1 MGRFLAL
8 GALALLWTACGSMP
22 PAQTQEGTLVPV
34 VEEEVIKKK
43 ILVLHFLNRSPYTN
57 AELTDQVYNDIKSAA
72 RHTSDVIL
80 MTEEEVAQ
88 GGNLTFD
95 GLSYDLKTIYERCR
109 ALGISGVV
117 MGAIEDIQV
126 EKQGEESGLFR
137 TSTFQVSAQV
147 RFQLMDVMSERE
159 IAGEV
164 GQGSIQESST
174 SLFGRRDT
182 DSAELARGT
191 EAVTKALERP
201 LANFS
206 AAVKRLGWVGRIA
219 KIEMH
224 RYYINAGEETGLT
237 KGQLLKV
244 LGDPFPIN
252 DTKTGTLIGMAPG
265 RFKGLLRVIDFMGKD
280 GAVATLHSGAD
291 IRELDRV
298 EVFTPR

>member
-1 MGRFLAL
+1 MGKFLAL
-8 GALALLWTACGSMP
+8 LGLALLWTSCGTFTP
-22 PAQTQEGTLVPV
+22 ITEEAAPAPIVQ
-34 VEEEVIKKK
+34 EEVIKKK

-57 AELTDQVYNDIKSAA
+57 PELSDQVYSDVKSAA
-72 RHTSDVIL
+72 RAISDVIL

-88 GGNLTFD
+88 GANLTFD

-137 TSTFQVSAQV
+137 TSTYQVSAQV

-159 IAGEV
+159 IAGEL

-174 SLFGRRDT
+174 SLFGRRQT

-191 EAVTKALERP
+191 EAITKALERP
-201 LANFS
+201 LASF
-206 AAVKRLGWVGRIA
+206 AAGVKRLGWVGRIA

-224 RYYINAGEETGLT
+224 RYYINAGEETGLS

-244 LGDPFPIN
+244 LGDPFPIS
-252 DTKTGTLIGMAPG
+252 DTKTGTHIGMAPG
-265 RFKGLLRVIDFMGKD
+265 RFKGILRVIDFMGKD